1 MTSMISREALLRAEG
16 QIVPASFT
24 QQQAWILDQLIPE
37 ENINTLS
44 VTIHAKQALSVQI
57 LTKGLNALL
66 QRHES
71 LRTIFRFQAEERQ
84 LLQVIAPRLTIPL
97 SVFDLRALQAEEREA
112 EAQRLA
118 SEKARHPFDMSQ
130 GPLVRAC
137 LLQLDTEESLLLL
150 SVHRSICDIWSL
162 KLLLHELATLYEALA
177 SDQSS
182 PLPEPPRPYTEF
194 AQWQL
199 AWLQEEEAATELGY
213 WKQQLANC
221 PDALKLPTSH
231 QQSPVPT
238 YQSATRSVTLS
249 RTLSENLRDLSRR
262 EDASLEIILLAALL
276 CLLYRY
282 TGQEDLVIGT
292 ITAGYRPEGNETTV
306 GLFENILAL
315 RSSLTDNLPFHQV
328 LRQMSEKI
336 QEIQVYQ
343 KLPFEYLIKELY
355 PTHTLDQ
362 NPLFQAMLTV
372 SPSVSLPLGWTLR
385 QMENGTPRSNLSLEV
400 EEWAKDLRINF
411 KYRRDQLDEET
422 IDRLVG
428 HWQTLLESIV
438 ADLTQ
443 SIAHL
448 PLLTAQERHQLLVEW
463 NPPPVED
470 FQDGC
475 VHELFE
481 DQAERTPEAVAMVCK
496 GEQLTYGELNQQA
509 NQLACHLRGMGIH
522 EEVSVGLCIEPSV
535 KVIVGMLAILKAGG
549 VYVPM
554 DSTYPSERIA
564 FMAQETKMPLLI
576 TEQHLLTRFS
586 QSHLQLVCLDADWP
600 TISQHPT
607 TNLPHTVKGD
617 HLAYIIFT
625 SGSTGRPKGVLI
637 EHQSIASHCEVMIK
651 AQELNAADCCLQLN
665 TFTFDASL
673 EQILPPLL
681 VGARLILRGPTIWSP
696 DEFLQQAKDHQLTVA
711 TGSCGY
717 WHEVISH
724 LATIPPEQV
733 SGLQLRLIGA
743 GGDRLSPEA
752 VRLWRKLP
760 LPSLQ
765 FFNHYGPT
773 ESTITA
779 TLFEIPRHLESEQLE
794 TSIPIGRPLPNCRVY
809 LLDKFGQPVPQ
820 GVAGELHIGG
830 NILARGYLN
839 HPELTAERFIADP
852 FSQQPQARLYK
863 TGDLARYL
871 PGGLIAFIGRVDHQV
886 KIRGFRIEPGEI
898 EAVIVLHPAVY
909 QAVVLVREDTPGL
922 KRLVAYVVPHPDQQT
937 SEVVTQLRSL
947 LKERLPDY
955 MIPAAIVLLETFPL
969 NSSGKI
975 DRHALPAPDTSRN
988 VVNDSYVAPRLPV
1001 EQQLVEIWEELLGTR
1016 PIGIK
1021 DDFFELGGDS
1031 LLAMRLFGRMAQ
1043 MFSKKLP
1050 LSTFFGGA
1058 TIEHLAK
1065 ALAGESMGTL
1075 PAEIKTDERARLVA
1089 VQTGGSKRPFF
1100 FLHGQWT
1107 NSALYSL
1114 ELARVLG
1121 PDQPFYLLEPYK
1133 FEDLAPLPTIGEVVA
1148 AYIKVLR
1155 SVQPEGPYLLG
1166 GWCNGAVWAYEIA
1179 RQLQAQGLT
1188 TELLVLMDP
1197 DVPGHRGRERRVIT
1211 SLGNLLGLSSDKQA
1225 DWFIAYRHIRK
1236 FFYYWRLSKFK
1247 PKRAATQS
1255 MPNTVAPKLNEF
1267 IPSREVMRDWPNIYE
1282 WMLAGYRPQFYPG
1295 KIAFFWTEEEPHRK
1309 EIWRRAME
1317 TQTQADNV
1325 EVHIIPGNHITSR
1338 TEYLPIFAE
1347 RFRECLTKI

>member
-1 MTSMISREALLRAEG
+1 
-16 QIVPASFT
+16 
-24 QQQAWILDQLIPE
+24 
-37 ENINTLS
+37 
-44 VTIHAKQALSVQI
+44 
-57 LTKGLNALL
+57 
-66 QRHES
+66 
-71 LRTIFRFQAEERQ
+71 
-84 LLQVIAPRLTIPL
+84 
-97 SVFDLRALQAEEREA
+97 
-112 EAQRLA
+112 
-118 SEKARHPFDMSQ
+118 
-130 GPLVRAC
+130 
-137 LLQLDTEESLLLL
+137 
-150 SVHRSICDIWSL
+150 
-162 KLLLHELATLYEALA
+162 
-177 SDQSS
+177 
-182 PLPEPPRPYTEF
+182 
-194 AQWQL
+194 
-199 AWLQEEEAATELGY
+199 
-213 WKQQLANC
+213 
-221 PDALKLPTSH
+221 
-231 QQSPVPT
+231 
-238 YQSATRSVTLS
+238 
-249 RTLSENLRDLSRR
+249 
-262 EDASLEIILLAALL
+262 
-276 CLLYRY
+276 
-282 TGQEDLVIGT
+282 
-292 ITAGYRPEGNETTV
+292 
-306 GLFENILAL
+306 
-315 RSSLTDNLPFHQV
+315 
-328 LRQMSEKI
+328 MSEKI

-937 SEVVTQLRSL
+937 SEARDSTAQ
-947 LKERLPDY
+947 
-955 MIPAAIVLLETFPL
+955 PAQRAPPGLYDPC
-969 NSSGKI
+969 G
-975 DRHALPAPDTSRN
+975 HCPARD
-988 VVNDSYVAPRLPV
+988 
-1001 EQQLVEIWEELLGTR
+1001 
-1016 PIGIK
+1016 
-1021 DDFFELGGDS
+1021 
-1031 LLAMRLFGRMAQ
+1031 
-1043 MFSKKLP
+1043 
-1050 LSTFFGGA
+1050 LS
-1058 TIEHLAK
+1058 
-1065 ALAGESMGTL
+1065 
-1075 PAEIKTDERARLVA
+1075 
-1089 VQTGGSKRPFF
+1089 
-1100 FLHGQWT
+1100 
-1107 NSALYSL
+1107 
-1114 ELARVLG
+1114 
-1121 PDQPFYLLEPYK
+1121 
-1133 FEDLAPLPTIGEVVA
+1133 
-1148 AYIKVLR
+1148 
-1155 SVQPEGPYLLG
+1155 
-1166 GWCNGAVWAYEIA
+1166 
-1179 RQLQAQGLT
+1179 
-1188 TELLVLMDP
+1188 
-1197 DVPGHRGRERRVIT
+1197 
-1211 SLGNLLGLSSDKQA
+1211 
-1225 DWFIAYRHIRK
+1225 
-1236 FFYYWRLSKFK
+1236 
-1247 PKRAATQS
+1247 
-1255 MPNTVAPKLNEF
+1255 
-1267 IPSREVMRDWPNIYE
+1267 
-1282 WMLAGYRPQFYPG
+1282 PQFQ
-1295 KIAFFWTEEEPHRK
+1295 R
-1309 EIWRRAME
+1309 
-1317 TQTQADNV
+1317 QD
-1325 EVHIIPGNHITSR
+1325 
-1338 TEYLPIFAE
+1338 
-1347 RFRECLTKI
+1347 